1 MRQFNKF
8 RGTKGFLSTWSRVVR
23 FRDMISDKAHHKARV
38 LTFWSKYG
46 IDAACEY
53 AERKQSTLYR
63 WRADLEATGGRL
75 EALNDKR
82 TNKKIK
88 RKRIVDPRIEEYI
101 IKTRTKHYRYGKEKL
116 QKDLEELCPLWKI
129 KAPSVSTVGRIIKD
143 LKNKNRLPDTVRYS
157 LNGKTGR
164 LSERKPFKKAKKQRR
179 KGYRPKESGDLVEID
194 TVVYFINGIKRYI
207 ITAIDL
213 KSDFAF
219 SFAYSHL
226 SSSSGRDF
234 MTKLEKAAPFNIKR
248 VQTDNGQEF
257 AKYFASYLK
266 ERNII
271 HFHIY
276 PRSPKMNAHIERF
289 NRTIKEEFSNWQRN
303 LLAYDINRFNREMM
317 DWLLWY
323 NTERRHHSL
332 GLVSPMSYI
341 VSTLQVENSQV
352 GWTYSIEADF
362 LLVYSSGM
370 L

>member
-23 FRDMISDKAHHKARV
+23 FRDMISDKAHHRARV
-38 LTFWSKYG
+38 LSFWSKYG
-46 IDAACEY
+46 IEAACEY

-63 WRADLEATGGRL
+63 WRAELRKRQGRL

-101 IKTRTKHYRYGKEKL
+101 IKTRIKHYRYGKEKL
-116 QKDLEELCPLWKI
+116 QKDLEELCSQWEI
-129 KAPSVSTVGRIIKD
+129 KTPSVSTVGRIIKD
-143 LKNKNRLPDTVRYS
+143 LKNKNRLPEVVRYS

-164 LSERKPFKKAKKQRR
+164 LNERKPRKKAKKQRR
-179 KGYRPKESGDLVEID
+179 KGYQPKKSGDLIEID
-194 TVVYFINGIKRYI
+194 TVVYFINGIRRYI

-213 KSDFAF
+213 ESDFAF

-226 SSSSGRDF
+226 SSSSGKDF
-234 MTKLEKAAPFNIKR
+234 VTKLEKACPFKIKR

-266 ERNII
+266 ERNIT
-271 HFHIY
+271 HFHTY

-303 LLAYDINRFNREMM
+303 TLAYDINRFNREMM

-341 VSTLQVENSQV
+341 MSTLQVENSQV
-352 GWTYSIEADF
+352 GWTN
-362 LLVYSSGM
+362 LRNR
-370 L
+370 